1 LSSRSWIEIFFSF
14 SGRMLVHV
22 RMLVF
27 SDQIEML
34 LSFRLGGQKMETDI
48 FKMQVQPI
56 SGKSQ

>member
-1 LSSRSWIEIFFSF
+1 
-14 SGRMLVHV
+14 MLVHV